1 MSYKV
6 LTPFLLVF
14 LLHTLSLRAAT
25 LEVRRDSVGAERK
38 GNGWLILYKVGAGE
52 SLTALARKYHTTVK
66 AIQQANRGL
75 SAGLKAGAIVK
86 VPYTGTSKP
95 ATASNTGNAGGAGKK
110 THTVAAGQGLYAI
123 ARIYGVSVADLRT
136 WNSLSSDNLYEGQQ
150 LAVSAEGST
159 AAAEPVS
166 AAQTTVAEEP
176 AAPRKPA
183 PVKTHKVKRNEGLTS
198 IARKYK
204 VSVSDLR
211 EWNNLSSN
219 SIKVGKVLRVSPPQ
233 QQEAP
238 IPAEPVLATTNVAET
253 RPDNA
258 TKTDAKRK
266 SDTKSS
272 VKDGEDEDPT
282 GLQARNEAEVKSEQ
296 EYNRKETRAVSN
308 DAVVANTVGFP
319 KVIEAGL
326 AESISDSGD
335 TEGYYALHRSAP
347 VGTIL
352 QVRNEMNNL
361 SVFVKVVGKLPD
373 TGANDKLVVKITQ
386 KAYERL
392 AAVDRRFRVEVT
404 YLPN

>member
-6 LTPFLLVF
+6 FTPFLFVF
-14 LLHTLSLRAAT
+14 LLHTLCASAAAA
-25 LEVRRDSVGAERK
+25 EVRRDSVGVERK
-38 GNGWLILYKVGAGE
+38 GNGWLILHKVGAGE

-75 SAGLKAGAIVK
+75 SAGLKAGAIVR
-86 VPYTGTSKP
+86 VPYSGTNKP
-95 ATASNTGNAGGAGKK
+95 ATAAGSAGKK

-136 WNSLSSDNLYEGQQ
+136 WNNLSSDNLHEGQQ
-150 LAVSAEGST
+150 LTVTADGSAST
-159 AAAEPVS
+159 AAEPVS
-166 AAQTTVAEEP
+166 AAQTAVAEE
-176 AAPRKPA
+176 AAAQRKPVT
-183 PVKTHKVKRNEGLTS
+183 VKTHKVKRNEGLTS

-204 VSVSDLR
+204 VSVRDLR
-211 EWNNLSSN
+211 AWNNLSSN

-233 QQEAP
+233 KKETTATP
-238 IPAEPVLATTNVAET
+238 PEEPVTATTSAAET
-253 RPDNA
+253 QSDNA
-258 TKTDAKRK
+258 TKTDTKRN
-266 SDTKSS
+266 SDSKSS

-282 GLQARNEAEVKSEQ
+282 GIQAHNEAQAKADQ
-296 EYNRKETRAVSN
+296 EYDRKETRAVSN

-319 KVIEAGL
+319 KIVEAGL
-326 AESISDSGD
+326 AESISESGD

>member
-6 LTPFLLVF
+6 LAPFLFVF
-14 LLHTLSLRAAT
+14 LLHTLSLRAGAT
-25 LEVRRDSVGAERK
+25 EVRRDSVGVERK
-38 GNGWLILYKVGAGE
+38 GNGWLILHKVGPGE
-52 SLTALARKYHTTVK
+52 SLTALARKYHTTIK
-66 AIQQANRGL
+66 AIQQANGGL

-95 ATASNTGNAGGAGKK
+95 ATASNTDQAGSAGKK

-136 WNSLSSDNLYEGQQ
+136 WNNLTSDNLYEGQQ
-150 LAVSAEGST
+150 LAVTAEGST

-176 AAPRKPA
+176 ASPRKPA

-233 QQEAP
+233 QQAATV
-238 IPAEPVLATTNVAET
+238 PAEPGPATTNVAET

-266 SDTKSS
+266 SDSKSS

-282 GLQARNEAEVKSEQ
+282 GLQARNEAEAKAE
-296 EYNRKETRAVSN
+296 EYNRKETRTVSN

-319 KVIEAGL
+319 KVVEAGL
-326 AESISDSGD
+326 AESISESGD

>member
-6 LTPFLLVF
+6 LPPFLFVF
-14 LLHTLSLRAAT
+14 LLYTLGLRAT
-25 LEVRRDSVGAERK
+25 TVEVRRDSIGAERK
-38 GNGWLILYKVGAGE
+38 GNGWLVLHKVGPGE
-52 SLTALARKYHTTVK
+52 SLTALARKYHTTIK
-66 AIQQANRGL
+66 AIQQANGGL

-95 ATASNTGNAGGAGKK
+95 ATASNAGKK

-136 WNSLSSDNLYEGQQ
+136 WNNLTSDNLYEGQQ
-150 LAVSAEGST
+150 LAVTAEGTT

-166 AAQTTVAEEP
+166 AAQTTGAEELV
-176 AAPRKPA
+176 APRKPA

-233 QQEAP
+233 QQAAAV
-238 IPAEPVLATTNVAET
+238 PAEPVLATTNVTET

-266 SDTKSS
+266 SDSKSS

-282 GLQARNEAEVKSEQ
+282 GLQARNEAEVKAEQ

-319 KVIEAGL
+319 KVVEAGL
-326 AESISDSGD
+326 AESISESGD

>member
-6 LTPFLLVF
+6 LSAFLFVF
-14 LLHTLSLRAAT
+14 VLHTLRVSAAVA
-25 LEVRRDSVGAERK
+25 EVRRDSVGAERK
-38 GNGWLILYKVGAGE
+38 GNGWLVLHKVGPGE
-52 SLTALARKYHTTVK
+52 SLTALARKYGTTVK

-86 VPYTGTSKP
+86 VPYAGTVDKT
-95 ATASNTGNAGGAGKK
+95 ATAAPGGKK
-110 THTVAAGQGLYAI
+110 THAVAAGQGLYAI

-136 WNSLSSDNLYEGQQ
+136 WNKLTSDNLYEGQV
-150 LAVSAEGST
+150 LAVSAEGSAPAT
-159 AAAEPVS
+159 EEPVS
-166 AAQTTVAEEP
+166 AAQATTQTTVAEEP

-183 PVKTHKVKRNEGLTS
+183 PVKTHKVKRNEGLAS

-204 VSVSDLR
+204 VSVNDLK
-211 EWNNLSSN
+211 EWNKLSS
-219 SIKVGKVLRVSPPQ
+219 SSVKVGKVLRVSAPQ
-233 QQEAP
+233 KQVATPLEETA
-238 IPAEPVLATTNVAET
+238 LATGGGAET
-253 RPDNA
+253 ATDNP

-266 SDTKSS
+266 PDSKSS
-272 VKDGEDEDPT
+272 VKDGEDDDPT
-282 GLQARNEAEVKSEQ
+282 GIQARNQAEAKADQ
-296 EYNRKETRAVSN
+296 EDRRETRTVSN

>member
-6 LTPFLLVF
+6 IAPFLFVF
-14 LLHTLSLRAAT
+14 LLHTLLASAAAV
-25 LEVRRDSVGAERK
+25 EARRDSVGVERK
-38 GNGWLILYKVGAGE
+38 GNGWLILHKVGPGE

-86 VPYTGTSKP
+86 VPYSGTAGKTE
-95 ATASNTGNAGGAGKK
+95 TAGSAGKK

-136 WNSLSSDNLYEGQQ
+136 WNNLTSDNLYEGQQ
-150 LAVSAEGST
+150 LAVTAEGIAST
-159 AAAEPVS
+159 ATEPVS

-176 AAPRKPA
+176 AARSKPA

-233 QQEAP
+233 KQATSTPLE
-238 IPAEPVLATTNVAET
+238 EPLTATTGAAET
-253 RPDNA
+253 HADHA

-266 SDTKSS
+266 SDSKSS

-282 GLQARNEAEVKSEQ
+282 GIQAHNNAQAKVDREED
-296 EYNRKETRAVSN
+296 RKETRTVSN

-373 TGANDKLVVKITQ
+373 TGSNDKLVVKITQ

>member
-6 LTPFLLVF
+6 LAAFLFVF
-14 LLHTLSLRAAT
+14 LLHTLSLRAAA

-38 GNGWLILYKVGAGE
+38 GNGWLILHKVGPGE

-95 ATASNTGNAGGAGKK
+95 ATASNTGSAGKK

-136 WNSLSSDNLYEGQQ
+136 WNKLSSDNLYEGQQ
-150 LAVSAEGST
+150 LAVSAEGSN

-183 PVKTHKVKRNEGLTS
+183 PMKTHKVKRNEGLTS
-198 IARKYK
+198 IARMYK

-219 SIKVGKVLRVSPPQ
+219 SIKVGKVLRVSLPQ

-238 IPAEPVLATTNVAET
+238 IPAEPVLTTNNGVEM

-266 SDTKSS
+266 SDTRSS

-282 GLQARNEAEVKSEQ
+282 GLQARNEAEAKAEQ

-326 AESISDSGD
+326 AESISNSGD

>member
-6 LTPFLLVF
+6 IAPFLFIF
-14 LLHTLSLRAAT
+14 LFHALGVSAAG
-25 LEVRRDSVGAERK
+25 EVRRDSVGVERK
-38 GNGWLILYKVGAGE
+38 GNGWLILHKVGPGE

-75 SAGLKAGAIVK
+75 SAGLKTGAIVK
-86 VPYTGTSKP
+86 VPYSGTNTPS
-95 ATASNTGNAGGAGKK
+95 TAGSAGKK
-110 THTVAAGQGLYAI
+110 THTVGAGQGLYAI

-136 WNSLSSDNLYEGQQ
+136 WNNLTSDNLYEGQQ
-150 LAVSAEGST
+150 LAVTAEGGPST
-159 AAAEPVS
+159 AAEPVS
-166 AAQTTVAEEP
+166 AAQTTVVEEP
-176 AAPRKPA
+176 TDPRKPA

-219 SIKVGKVLRVSPPQ
+219 SLKVGKVLRVSPPQ
-233 QQEAP
+233 KQA
-238 IPAEPVLATTNVAET
+238 ATTTPLEEPIAATPSVAET
-253 RPDNA
+253 QPDNA

-266 SDTKSS
+266 PDSKSS
-272 VKDGEDEDPT
+272 VKDAEEDDPT
-282 GLQARNEAEVKSEQ
+282 GLQAHNQAQAKADQ
-296 EYNRKETRAVSN
+296 EYNRKETRTVSN

-319 KVIEAGL
+319 KVVEAGL

-373 TGANDKLVVKITQ
+373 TGSNDKLVVKVTQ

>member
-6 LTPFLLVF
+6 IAPFLFVF
-14 LLHTLSLRAAT
+14 LLHTLIASAAAA
-25 LEVRRDSVGAERK
+25 EVRRDSVGAERK
-38 GNGWLILYKVGAGE
+38 GNGWLILHKVGPGE
-52 SLTALARKYHTTVK
+52 SLTALARKYHTTIK

-86 VPYTGTSKP
+86 VPYSGTTSKP
-95 ATASNTGNAGGAGKK
+95 ATAGSADKK

-136 WNSLSSDNLYEGQQ
+136 WNNLTSDNLYEGQQ
-150 LAVSAEGST
+150 LAVTAEGNASIAT
-159 AAAEPVS
+159 EPVS
-166 AAQTTVAEEP
+166 ATQTTVAEEP

-219 SIKVGKVLRVSPPQ
+219 SIKVGRVLRVSPPQ
-233 QQEAP
+233 KQATMSAP
-238 IPAEPVLATTNVAET
+238 LEEPLTATTGVAET
-253 RPDNA
+253 QSDNA

-266 SDTKSS
+266 PDSKSS

-282 GLQARNEAEVKSEQ
+282 GIQAHNEAQAKADQEV
-296 EYNRKETRAVSN
+296 NRKETRTVSN

-373 TGANDKLVVKITQ
+373 TGSNDKLVIKITQ

>member
-6 LTPFLLVF
+6 IAPFLFVV
-14 LLHTLSLRAAT
+14 LLHTLSASATAA
-25 LEVRRDSVGAERK
+25 EVRRDSVGVERK
-38 GNGWLILYKVGAGE
+38 GNGWLILHKVGPGE

-75 SAGLKAGAIVK
+75 SAGLKTGAIVK
-86 VPYTGTSKP
+86 VPYAGATNKP
-95 ATASNTGNAGGAGKK
+95 ATAGSAGKK

-123 ARIYGVSVADLRT
+123 ARIYGVSVADLRI
-136 WNSLSSDNLYEGQQ
+136 WNNLTSDNLYEGQQ
-150 LAVSAEGST
+150 LAVTAEGST
-159 AAAEPVS
+159 SAVAEPVPG
-166 AAQTTVAEEP
+166 AQTMVAERP
-176 AAPRKPA
+176 AAPSKPT
-183 PVKTHKVKRNEGLTS
+183 PVKTHKVKRNEGLTT

-233 QQEAP
+233 EQATMSTP
-238 IPAEPVLATTNVAET
+238 LAEPLTATTGAET
-253 RPDNA
+253 HAANA
-258 TKTDAKRK
+258 TKTDTKRK
-266 SDTKSS
+266 PDSKSS

-282 GLQARNEAEVKSEQ
+282 GIQAHNEAQAKADQEV
-296 EYNRKETRAVSN
+296 NRKETRIVSN

-373 TGANDKLVVKITQ
+373 TGSNDKLVVKITQ